1 MSDLLVIREKIS
13 RKNERITQK
22 ISIFHVL
29 QFFPFLC
36 PIANHSHRSSLI
48 CSFLKSNGAIRSQG
62 SLQKS
67 ILSDSLRSL
76 ITNIATVSIPLTL
89 LFRSQKMSDSLE
101 KLVREFPTLGLNFT
115 NLKASRKQGLNL
127 TRLKA
132 N

>member
-1 MSDLLVIREKIS
+1 MWVIRLWFEKKS
-13 RKNERITQK
+13 LAKTSEQK

-48 CSFLKSNGAIRSQG
+48 CSFLKSNWAIRSRG
-62 SLQKS
+62 SLQKRF
-67 ILSDSLRSL
+67 LSDSLRSL